1 MVGVTALEGF
11 SPATRQWF
19 EGAFAAP
26 TAAQEGAWSAAQ
38 AGRNALVVA
47 PTGSGKTL
55 AAFLWALDRLAATP
69 PPAEPKHRCRVLYV
83 SPLKA
88 LAVDVQ
94 RNLRSPL
101 TGIRQAAQRLD
112 EPVPDITVGMRTGDT
127 PADERRQFQRTPPDV
142 LVTTP
147 ESLFLL
153 LTSAARESLRG
164 VTTVILDEVHA
175 VAGTKRGAHLAV
187 SLERLEEI
195 TEATPQRIGLSA
207 TVRPVDEVSTFLSG
221 TRPVEVVQPAIPK
234 TIRVEVQVP
243 VPDLAALDERP
254 APGSTDEEVVGSA
267 AGTARK
273 PSIWPAVEERLLGL
287 VREHRS
293 TIVFSNSRRLAERL
307 TSRLN
312 ELAAEQEAAALEEA
326 ADLDADA
333 PGAFPAEAVGQS
345 GVGGGAAPTVAKAHH
360 GSMSRDQR
368 TLVEEELKSGVL
380 PCVVATSSLELGID
394 MGAVDL
400 VVQVEAPPSV
410 ASGLQRVGR
419 AGHQVGAVSE
429 GVVFPK
435 YRGDL
440 VSCAVVAERMTT
452 GSIESTRY
460 PRNPLDVLAQQIV
473 AMVAMES
480 WQLSDLAAT
489 IRRAAPFAALP
500 DSALHSVLDM
510 LAGRYPSEEFGELRA
525 RITWDRVTDEL
536 RGRPGAQR
544 LAVTSGGTIPD
555 RGLFTVM
562 TPGGADGAGSRVG
575 ELDEEMVYESRVGDT
590 FLLGTSSWR
599 VEDITHDRV
608 IVTPAPGVP
617 ARMPFWK
624 GESIGRPLELGRA
637 VGAFVREMSGLADA
651 DARERA
657 GAAGLDEWACDN
669 LLSYLREQREATR
682 HVPSDRTILVERF
695 RDELGD
701 WRLVVHSPFGA
712 QVNGPWALAIAAR
725 MRERRGV
732 EVSASGADDG
742 IVLRLPDAVDDNGTE
757 VVPSAEDVL
766 LEPGEI
772 EQIVVAELGNSALY
786 ASRFRECAA
795 RALLLP
801 RRDPRRRSPLWQ
813 QRQKSAQLLSVAG
826 KFEQFPI
833 TLEAM
838 RECVQDVYDLPGLR
852 ELMGDVAA
860 RKVKVAEVES
870 SQPSPFARS
879 LLFGYVG
886 MFLYE
891 ADAPLAERRAAA
903 LSLDSTLLAELLGS
917 EAIRE
922 LLDPEM
928 LAEIEG
934 QLQRT
939 DPDRHARDMEGAAD
953 LLRFVG
959 DLSEADGRARGVD
972 PAWLAQ
978 LERDRRALRV
988 RIAGEERFIAI
999 EDAGRIRDA
1008 LGTALPVGVP
1018 EAFTEPVPDPLGDL
1032 VLRWAR
1038 THGPFTAA
1046 ELARRFGLGVAVVAG
1061 VLERLTGTGRLMKGE
1076 LRPQASVP
1084 AGSGGELEYC
1094 DAEVL
1099 RRLRR
1104 ASLAKLRHEV
1114 EPVEQRALGRFLP
1127 QWQGVQVR
1135 SGSERRGRVRRA
1147 PGAEDVLGVVEQL
1160 AGAPLP
1166 ASAVESLVL
1175 PARLPGYT
1183 PALLDE
1189 LTAAGEVTWVGCGAL
1204 SGQDGWLAL
1213 APADVADLLLPAP
1226 DLDTAGSPLH
1236 TAVLAALGLT
1246 DPAALTDPE
1255 ATPDSGGGALFFR
1268 ELATRAGVLL
1278 TEQDEPAP
1286 SDDDVVAAVWDLVW
1300 AGALTNDTLGP
1311 LRARL
1316 SGGGGRRGA
1325 SGRQGGAHRTAR
1337 RPARGRYAQLRA
1349 GRPSMPSRTG
1359 PPSVGGRWSVAVPR
1373 EPDPTRRAHATA
1385 EAFLE
1390 RHGVL
1395 TRGALGTE
1403 RVTGGFAAVYKV
1415 LRAMEESGRCRRG
1428 YIVEGLGAAQFAVP
1442 GAIDRVRALA
1452 GADGGPSPAP
1462 PTGPRRLGAGPGAVV
1477 ADPTDLAGSADPA
1490 GSVDPTGDG
1499 EPLPDDLSGEAAGFP
1514 GSDDLAGDV
1523 AGLPRGDDPYAGV
1536 PEDLRGGLG
1545 GLGGAG
1551 RHGEFDGAGRRP
1563 QSPREAWRELSRVV
1577 LAATDPAQPYGA
1589 ALPWPDTTGETRH
1602 RPGRKAG
1609 ALVTLVDGAPAL
1621 YVERGGK
1628 SLLSFTEDRDE
1639 LRAGAESLAGAVH
1652 EGWLGSLAVER
1663 ADGQDSLVSALSEV
1677 LTEAG
1682 FRVTPKG
1689 LRLRA

>member
-1 MVGVTALEGF
+1 MGTVSALEGF

-26 TAAQEGAWSAAQ
+26 TAAQEGAWTAAQ

-55 AAFLWALDRLAATP
+55 AAFLWALDRLASEP
-69 PPAEPKHRCRVLYV
+69 VPDEPKHRCRVLYV

-101 TGIRQAAQRLD
+101 TGIRQAAQRLG
-112 EPVPDITVGMRTGDT
+112 EPVPDITVGQRTGDT
-127 PADERRQFQRTPPDV
+127 PADERRQFARTPPDV

-164 VTTVILDEVHA
+164 VRTIIVDEVHA
-175 VAGTKRGAHLAV
+175 VAGTKRGAHLAL

-195 TEATPQRIGLSA
+195 VETTPQRIGLSA

-221 TRPVEVVQPAIPK
+221 TRPVEIVQPKTAK
-234 TIRVEVQVP
+234 TINVAVQVP

-267 AGTARK
+267 AGTAQK
-273 PSIWPAVEERLLGL
+273 PSIWPAVEQRLLEL
-287 VREHRS
+287 VRAHRS

-312 ELAAEQEAAALEEA
+312 ELAAEEAEQQQEPT
-326 ADLDADA
+326 DLDASV
-333 PGAFPAEAVGQS
+333 PPPAFPAEAVGQA
-345 GVGGGAAPTVAKAHH
+345 GVGGGAPPTVAKAHH

-368 TLVEEELKSGVL
+368 TMVEEELKSGVL

-400 VVQVEAPPSV
+400 VVQIEAPPSV

-435 YRGDL
+435 FRGDL
-440 VSCAVVAERMTT
+440 VSCAVVAERMGS
-452 GSIESTRY
+452 GSIESLRY

-473 AMVAMES
+473 AMVALEPWS
-480 WQLSDLAAT
+480 LSALSALV
-489 IRRAAPFAALP
+489 RRAAPFAALP

-536 RGRPGAQR
+536 AGRPGAQR

-637 VGAFVREMSGLADA
+637 IGAFVREMSGLGDA

-657 GAAGLDEWACDN
+657 AKAGLDEWACDN
-669 LLSYLREQREATR
+669 LLAYLREQREATR

-725 MRERRGV
+725 MREKRGV

-742 IVLRLPDAVDDNGTE
+742 IVLRLPDAVDDAGNE
-757 VVPSAEDVL
+757 VMPTAEDVL
-766 LEPGEI
+766 LEPAEI
-772 EQIVVAELGNSALY
+772 EQIVVSELGGSALF

-801 RRDPRRRSPLWQ
+801 RRDPKRRSPLWQ

-826 KFEQFPI
+826 KYEQFPI

-852 ELMGDVAA
+852 ELMSDVAS

-870 SQPSPFARS
+870 PSPSPFARS

-903 LSLDSTLLAELLGS
+903 LSLDSTLLSELLGS

-922 LLDPEM
+922 LLDPEV
-928 LAEIEG
+928 LTEVEEA
-934 QLQRT
+934 LQRT
-939 DPDRHARDMEGAAD
+939 AADRHARDAEGLAD

-959 DLSEADGRARGVD
+959 DLSLDEGRARGAA
-972 PAWLAQ
+972 PEWFTQ
-978 LERDRRALRV
+978 LETARRALKV
-988 RIAGEERFIAI
+988 RIAGEQRWIAI
-999 EDAGRIRDA
+999 EDAGKIRDA
-1008 LGTALPVGVP
+1008 LGAALPVGVP
-1018 EAFTEPVPDPLGDL
+1018 EAFTEPVADPLGDL
-1032 VLRWAR
+1032 ILRYAR

-1046 ELARRFGLGVAVVAG
+1046 ECAARFGLGVAVVSG
-1061 VLERLTGTGRLMKGE
+1061 VLDRMTGSGRLARGE
-1076 LRPQASVP
+1076 LRPQASQP
-1084 AGSGGELEYC
+1084 AGGGPSEIEFC

-1104 ASLAKLRHEV
+1104 ASLARLRSEV

-1127 QWQGVQVR
+1127 AWQGVQVR
-1135 SGSERRGRVRRA
+1135 SGGEKRGRFRRA
-1147 PGAEDVLGVVEQL
+1147 PGPEDVLGVVEQL

-1166 ASAVESLVL
+1166 ASAVESLIL
-1175 PARLPGYT
+1175 PARLPGYS

-1189 LTAAGEVTWVGCGAL
+1189 LTAAGEVTWSGCGAL

-1213 APADVADLLLPAP
+1213 APADVADLLLPEA
-1226 DLDTAGSPLH
+1226 DLDTAGSPIH
-1236 TAVLAALGLT
+1236 RAVLAALGVS
-1246 DPAALTDPE
+1246 DPDQLTDPE
-1255 ATPDSGGGALFFR
+1255 SEAATGGGALFFR
-1268 ELATRAGVLL
+1268 ELATRAGQILR
-1278 TEQDEPAP
+1278 EQEEPSAGDE
-1286 SDDDVVAAVWDLVW
+1286 DMVAAIWDLVW

-1316 SGGGGRRGA
+1316 GA
-1325 SGRQGGAHRTAR
+1325 SGSKRGGGAHKTAR
-1337 RPARGRYAQLRA
+1337 RPSRGRYAQMRA

-1359 PPSVGGRWSVAVPR
+1359 PPSVGGRWSVAVVR
-1373 EPDPTRRAHATA
+1373 EPDATRRAHAKA

-1403 RVTGGFAAVYKV
+1403 RVSGGFAAVYRV

-1442 GAIDRVRALA
+1442 GAIDRVRAM
-1452 GADGGPSPAP
+1452 ADSAGPSARASAAGSGSGGRGG
-1462 PTGPRRLGAGPGAVV
+1462 PTGPVVPGA
-1477 ADPTDLAGSADPA
+1477 ASPDSLDPDSLDPD
-1490 GSVDPTGDG
+1490 GGGVDP
-1499 EPLPDDLSGEAAGFP
+1499 DDVP
-1514 GSDDLAGDV
+1514 DDLAGV
-1523 AGLPRGDDPYAGV
+1523 SPF
-1536 PEDLRGGLG
+1536 GGSH
-1545 GLGGAG
+1545 G
-1551 RHGEFDGAGRRP
+1551 RFDEFDDGAGFGAPARSP
-1563 QSPREAWRELSRVV
+1563 QEAWRSRTRVV
-1577 LAATDPAQPYGA
+1577 LAAADPAQPYGA
-1589 ALPWPDTTGETRH
+1589 ALPWPDKIGEVKH

-1609 ALVTLVDGAPAL
+1609 ALVVLVEGAPAL

-1628 SLLSFTEDRDE
+1628 SLLSFTDDHDD
-1639 LRAGAESLAGAVH
+1639 LRAGADALAGAVH

-1663 ADGQDSLVSALSEV
+1663 ADGENSLGSDLADV